1 MRKSLIFEQNHGLSP
16 LENLAVLLFLKL
28 QFSGLKIIVFDPEF
42 KKKKK
47 YFLTWLL
54 QKNTN
59 KKNVDF
65 WTKTM
70 DYPLSKISIIF
81 DFLKPKF
88 SGLKLILFYPEY
100 QETSSKH
107 YEKKFEFWEKPWT
120 NLLGKDRFF
129 GAPQNVT
136 FLV

>member
-1 MRKSLIFEQNHGLSP
+1 
-16 LENLAVLLFLKL
+16 
-28 QFSGLKIIVFDPEF
+28 
-42 KKKKK
+42 
-47 YFLTWLL
+47 
-54 QKNTN
+54 
-59 KKNVDF
+59 
-65 WTKTM
+65 M

-136 FLV
+136 FLVSKSFFSIQNIKNHLF